1 MTGIV
6 AYSTAAVS
14 SVIVLVA
21 GKRYETLLSDVEEV
35 ACPPAIYCSYL
46 SVVVLITGE

>member
-21 GKRYETLLSDVEEV
+21 GERVETLLSGVEEV
-35 ACPPAIYCSYL
+35 ACSPANYCS
-46 SVVVLITGE
+46 